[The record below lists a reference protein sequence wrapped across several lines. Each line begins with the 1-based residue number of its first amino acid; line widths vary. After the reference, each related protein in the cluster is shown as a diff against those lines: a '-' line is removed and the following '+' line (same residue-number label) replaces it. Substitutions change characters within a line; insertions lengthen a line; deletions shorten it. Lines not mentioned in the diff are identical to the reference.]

1 MHLFKEQAV
10 RDYAAAAKAIPV
22 IDYGPF
28 FAGENGA
35 LERLAEKVA
44 HACENIGFFYALN
57 HGVPDQLIDRAFA
70 ASRRFFGLPIEQKL
84 ALKLNENNIGY
95 LPINASVQGASTVH
109 KATKPN
115 QNESFFIS
123 HDRGPDHPDVVAG
136 KPLRGQ
142 NQWPRGYGRAARRY
156 DGLLFQPL
164 ARCATACCRR
174 SPLRCGMPADFFAPY
189 FAEEAHATLRFLHY
203 PPQPTTEDNVFGQGP
218 HTDNSFMTAL
228 ARTDVPGLAVRL
240 PSGEWFPPP
249 VIPGTFLI
257 NLGNMMRRWS
267 NDRFL
272 STPHGVLNDFGHR
285 SLFDRLFPQPEPGQ
299 HYRMPAVLHRPR
311 QPAALSTGC
320 LSRSCARFLSGELF
334 PPEGPPLRGRG
345 ARGRNSQTGR
355 HSMFDLD
362 RFIEDCRAAV
372 AQDPSHKS
380 ARELVAR
387 AVSDPAG
394 SPRRARRAA
403 TRRGRAALSVR
414 DLDDPQRDLGAADDD
429 HAAQPSDVGGD
440 RRLYRA
446 RRQHFLAPPA
456 GCRCRADRGGWR
468 PLDWRSAMSSRSA
481 ATSSTPL
488 PTRCRE

>member
-1 MHLFKEQAV
+1 
-10 RDYAAAAKAIPV
+10 V

-57 HGVPDQLIDRAFA
+57 HGVPDHLIDRAFG
-70 ASRRFFGLPIEQKL
+70 ASRRFFALPIEQKL

-123 HDRGPDHPDVVAG
+123 HDRSPDHPDVVAG

-142 NQWPRGYGRAARRY
+142 NQWPADMAGLRA
-156 DGLLFQPL
+156 DM
-164 ARCATACCRR
+164 TAYFSALGAMCDRML
-174 SPLRCGMPADFFAPY
+174 PAFAVALGMPADFFAPY
-189 FAEEAHATLRFLHY
+189 FAEEAQATLRFLHY

-272 STPHGVLNDFGHR
+272 STPHGVLNDSGTDRYSIAYFHSPNPDSIIECLPSCTCPDNPPRYPPAVYRDLVLEFYRANYFHQKGHR
-285 SLFDRLFPQPEPGQ
+285 SE
-299 HYRMPAVLHRPR
+299 
-311 QPAALSTGC
+311 AA
-320 LSRSCARFLSGELF
+320 A
-334 PPEGPPLRGRG
+334 
-345 ARGRNSQTGR
+345 
-355 HSMFDLD
+355 
-362 RFIEDCRAAV
+362 RAA
-372 AQDPSHKS
+372 Q
-380 ARELVAR
+380 
-387 AVSDPAG
+387 
-394 SPRRARRAA
+394 
-403 TRRGRAALSVR
+403 
-414 DLDDPQRDLGAADDD
+414 
-429 HAAQPSDVGGD
+429 
-440 RRLYRA
+440 
-446 RRQHFLAPPA
+446 
-456 GCRCRADRGGWR
+456 
-468 PLDWRSAMSSRSA
+468 
-481 ATSSTPL
+481 
-488 PTRCRE
+488 